1 MSWVTAP
8 PLRPFRTGA
17 GGQSSS
23 RRAPGRWFFI
33 SSVVVVPGHD
43 SNDEPFG
50 PELRFFRAPTDF
62 GVRATQ
68 VLRSLRVP
76 REALRPFPLH
86 SCMYFRLQVSPLRP
100 RRVLDLL
107 LLRPRTVLLLH

>member
-1 MSWVTAP
+1 MDSP
-8 PLRPFRTGA
+8 PPGV
-17 GGQSSS
+17 
-23 RRAPGRWFFI
+23 APGRWFFI

-50 PELRFFRAPTDF
+50 PELRSFRAPTVF

-76 REALRPFPLH
+76 REALRPFLLY

-107 LLRPRTVLLLH
+107 PLRPRTVLLLHYFPL